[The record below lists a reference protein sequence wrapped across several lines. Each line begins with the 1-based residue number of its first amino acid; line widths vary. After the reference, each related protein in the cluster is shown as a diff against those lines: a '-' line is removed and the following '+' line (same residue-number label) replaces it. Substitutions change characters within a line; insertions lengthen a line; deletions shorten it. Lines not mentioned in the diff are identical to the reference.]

1 MENKINE
8 EVKNQNEKSN
18 YEKAQLVWE
27 FINSLDFDCDVTMER
42 VDDGYEIFIECD
54 NNKKNID

>member
-27 FINSLDFDCDVTMER
+27 FINSLDFDCDVTMDR
-42 VDDGYEIFIECD
+42 VDGGYEIFIEIE
-54 NNKKNID
+54 K